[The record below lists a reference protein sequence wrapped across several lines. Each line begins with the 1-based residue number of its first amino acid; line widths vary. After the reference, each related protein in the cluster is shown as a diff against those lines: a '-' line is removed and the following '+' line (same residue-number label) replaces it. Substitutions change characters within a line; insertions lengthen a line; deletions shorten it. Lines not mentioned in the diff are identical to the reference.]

1 MSYTV
6 EIQVK
11 ESYGRILIYPLND
24 TAKLFTRLTGLKT
37 LREEDMAVIKALG
50 FVVEAKAMVPATFK
64 V

>member
-1 MSYTV
+1 MTQFV
-6 EIQVK
+6 QIQVK

-24 TAKLFTRLTGLKT
+24 TAKLFTKLTGLKT

-50 FVVEAKAMVPATFK
+50 FVVDVKAMVPATFK